1 MRRWLW
7 IVGLAFCA
15 VPALAQVPTEEDLLR
30 QLGMGGT
37 FAAGNLAVRDLQ
49 RGLDPVQQFKRF
61 FVETKLPLTSTQ
73 EKSLGAL
80 VDSQVQAIVAANEDE
95 QKIQQLNLEY
105 NRKIADLLTPQQRA
119 ELRRYR
125 TEQIMMSGGFEAL
138 KLVLENAQA
147 PFTPDQEKAVRAIY
161 VDFDG
166 QVDRLPRPAKGATNR
181 AELDRLENAALGKVV
196 RLLTPAQRKALAAS
210 RQGSITSKIR
220 P

>member
-1 MRRWLW
+1 MRPWLW
-7 IVGLAFCA
+7 VVGFAFCA

-37 FAAGNLAVRDLQ
+37 FAFGNLAVRDLQ

-61 FVETKLPLTSTQ
+61 FVEAKSPLTSTQ
-73 EKSLGAL
+73 EKSLAAL
-80 VDSQVQAIVAANEDE
+80 VDSQVQAIVAAGEDQ

-125 TEQIMMSGGFEAL
+125 TEQIMMGGGFEAL
-138 KLVLENAQA
+138 KLVLENAQT
-147 PFTPDQEKAVRAIY
+147 PFTLEQEKDDRAIY
-161 VDFDG
+161 LDFDA
-166 QVDRLPRPAKGATNR
+166 QVDRLPKPARGVTNR
-181 AELDRLENAALGKVV
+181 AELDRLENVALGKVV